1 MRYDLVLFDNDGV
14 LVDSEPLSNTL
25 LAAYLTELGH
35 PTSYE
40 DSFARL
46 HGRRPAPGARPRG
59 GTDRQRLPE
68 DFDDVFHARV
78 FAAFER
84 ELRPVAGVDAVLGK
98 LAADGVPY
106 CVASSGSHE
115 RIRVGHRAAG
125 LDRWFEES
133 RIFSSQDVG
142 RGKPAPDLFLYAAE
156 RMGVPVERCAVV
168 EDSPLGVRAA
178 VAAGMDVY
186 GFTAMTPPE
195 RLAGATRLFGEMG
208 SCSTCCDEA
217 GGDRVHGRGT
227 DICHAELGTNVSIGG
242 GGPDAKLYP

>member
-1 MRYDLVLFDNDGV
+1 MRYDLVIFDNDGV
-14 LVDSEPLSNTL
+14 LVDSEPISNRH

-40 DSFARL
+40 DSIRDYMGSAMHRIHDL
-46 HGRRPAPGARPRG
+46 VLERTG
-59 GTDRQRLPE
+59 QRLPE

-84 ELRPVAGVDAVLGK
+84 ELQPVAGVSGVLEK

-115 RIRVGHRAAG
+115 RIRVGHRATG
-125 LDRWFEES
+125 LDRWFEEEW
-133 RIFSSQDVG
+133 IFSSQDVG

-156 RMGVPVERCAVV
+156 RMGVEPGRCVVV

-178 VAAGMDVY
+178 VAAGMDVC
-186 GFTAMTPPE
+186 GFTAMTPAGK
-195 RLAGATRLFGEMG
+195 LKGATQLFSEMG
-208 SCSTCCDEA
+208 
-217 GGDRVHGRGT
+217 
-227 DICHAELGTNVSIGG
+227 ELADLLV
-242 GGPDAKLYP
+242 

>member
-1 MRYDLVLFDNDGV
+1 MRYDLVIFDNDGV
-14 LVDSEPLSNTL
+14 LVDSEPLSNRH

-35 PTSYE
+35 PTTYE
-40 DSFARL
+40 DSIRDYMGSAMHRVHDL
-46 HGRRPAPGARPRG
+46 IEERTGK
-59 GTDRQRLPE
+59 RLPA

-84 ELRPVAGVDAVLGK
+84 ELRPVPGVADVLEK

-125 LDRWFEES
+125 LNRFFDDG

-156 RMGVPVERCAVV
+156 RMGTTPERCVVV
-168 EDSPLGVRAA
+168 EDSPLGVQAA

-186 GFTAMTPPE
+186 GFTAMTPAE
-195 RLAGATRLFGEMG
+195 KLSGATRLFGDMRELSSLLG
-208 SCSTCCDEA
+208 LVA
-217 GGDRVHGRGT
+217 VGDRG
-227 DICHAELGTNVSIGG
+227 EN
-242 GGPDAKLYP
+242 

>member
-1 MRYDLVLFDNDGV
+1 MRYELIIFDNDGV
-14 LVDSEPLSNTL
+14 LVDSEPISNAL

-40 DSFARL
+40 ESVRDYMGSAMHRVHDL
-46 HGRRPAPGARPRG
+46 VEERTG
-59 GTDRQRLPE
+59 QRLPA
-68 DFDDVFHARV
+68 DFDEVFHGRV

-84 ELRPVAGVDAVLGK
+84 ELEPVPGAVQVLEK

-115 RIRVGHRAAG
+115 RIRVGHRKTG
-125 LDRWFEES
+125 LDQWFDEG
-133 RIFSSQDVG
+133 RVFSSEDVG

-156 RMGVPVERCAVV
+156 RMGVAPEKCVVV

-186 GFTAMTPPE
+186 GFTAMTPVD
-195 RLAGATRLFGEMG
+195 RLAGATRLFSDME
-208 SCSTCCDEA
+208 
-217 GGDRVHGRGT
+217 
-227 DICHAELGTNVSIGG
+227 ELADLLV
-242 GGPDAKLYP
+242 

>member
-1 MRYDLVLFDNDGV
+1 MRYDLVIFDNDGV
-14 LVDSEPLSNTL
+14 LVDSEPISNRL

-35 PTSYE
+35 PTSYD
-40 DSFARL
+40 DSIRDYMGSAMHRVHDL
-46 HGRRPAPGARPRG
+46 VEERTGRRLPA
-59 GTDRQRLPE
+59 

-84 ELRPVAGVDAVLGK
+84 ELKPVVGAMDVLEK

-115 RIRVGHRAAG
+115 RIRVGHRTTG
-125 LDRWFEES
+125 LDRWFDDA

-156 RMGVPVERCAVV
+156 RMGVAPARCVVV

-186 GFTAMTPPE
+186 GFTAMTP
-195 RLAGATRLFGEMG
+195 AGKLTGAARLFDDMREL
-208 SCSTCCDEA
+208 TALLEA
-217 GGDRVHGRGT
+217 DQGG
-227 DICHAELGTNVSIGG
+227 N
-242 GGPDAKLYP
+242 